1 MKSNR
6 PLIKATVAFVL
17 ACAPA
22 LVSAGGGRIT
32 FASGQ
37 PHIQRGSLQLEATA
51 TTPVASGDTIVTPLD
66 SAVQW
71 WMDDDSMLSVVP
83 QSSIAIERH
92 DASQNAADYRINGG
106 GVRIVSGLIKPT
118 VTAPQAKV
126 IATGTDFSSYD
137 CNKGKCGMR
146 SGLYVRVT
154 AGLVQAVNAAG
165 KVDAKPGQI
174 IYAASASI
182 APIIISSAPRIVLEM
197 FALMEFDPRNFGFV
211 PNVELR
217 PVIRLEGG
225 GPIVTSPTPV
235 PTATTTPTAGPTP
248 TAVPTPTGSSTPTPT
263 GNPTPTAVPTPTGTG
278 VPTPTPT
285 GTPQP
290 TPTPENPGS
299 PS

>member
-1 MKSNR
+1 MKSYN
-6 PLIKATVAFVL
+6 PLIKVTVAFLL

-22 LVSAGGGRIT
+22 LANAGGGRVT
-32 FASGQ
+32 YASGQ
-37 PHIQRGSLQLEATA
+37 PHIQRGSLQLEATTA
-51 TTPVASGDTIVTPLD
+51 TPVAPGDTIVTPLD

-83 QSSIAIERH
+83 QSSIVIERH

-146 SGLYVRVT
+146 AGLYVRVT
-154 AGLVQAVNAAG
+154 AGLVQAINVAG
-165 KVDAKPGQI
+165 KIEANPGQI
-174 IYAASASI
+174 IYAASSSV
-182 APIIISSAPRIVLEM
+182 APIIIPKAPTFVLEM
-197 FALMEFDPRNFGFV
+197 FAAMEFDMRSFDFT
-211 PNVELR
+211 PNIELR
-217 PVIRLEGG
+217 PVLRLEDG
-225 GPIVTSPTPV
+225 GPIVTTPTPNPTPTGGPTPTASPTPTGNATPTPV
-235 PTATTTPTAGPTP
+235 PTPSA
-248 TAVPTPTGSSTPTPT
+248 
-263 GNPTPTAVPTPTGTG
+263 
-278 VPTPTPT
+278 TPT

>member
-1 MKSNR
+1 MKSYS
-6 PLIKATVAFVL
+6 PLIKVTVAFLL

-22 LVSAGGGRIT
+22 LASAGGGRVT

-37 PHIQRGSLQLEATA
+37 PHIQRGGLQLEATV
-51 TTPVASGDTIVTPLD
+51 TTPVAPGDTIVTPLD
-66 SAVQW
+66 SAIQW

-83 QSSIAIERH
+83 QSSIVIERH
-92 DASQNAADYRINGG
+92 DASQNAADYRMNGG

-146 SGLYVRVT
+146 AGLYVRVT
-154 AGLVQAVNAAG
+154 AGLVKAINPAG
-165 KVDAKPGQI
+165 MVEAKPGQI
-174 IYAASASI
+174 IFAASASI
-182 APIIISSAPRIVLEM
+182 APIIITTAPRIVLEM
-197 FALMEFDPRNFGFV
+197 FAAMEFDPRSFDFIPSV
-211 PNVELR
+211 SLHPAL
-217 PVIRLEGG
+217 RLEGG
-225 GPIVTSPTPV
+225 GPIVTTPTPV
-235 PTATTTPTAGPTP
+235 PTATPTPTTGPTP
-248 TAVPTPTGSSTPTPT
+248 TAMPTPTGSPTPTPT
-263 GNPTPTAVPTPTGTG
+263 A
-278 VPTPTPT
+278 TPT